1 MMIMACELFRPIQRD
16 IRQQGDE
23 DETGVTGQDEKKR

>member
-1 MMIMACELFRPIQRD
+1 MNYFRPIQRD

-23 DETGVTGQDEKKR
+23 DETGVTGQDEKER